1 MFFVGNPKLS
11 CTLLSFVFSFFFITQ
26 KGYKN
31 DSAITSICSPS
42 QEVLEYPQ
50 KPALI
55 LHRQKPYEARS
66 ANSIILDY
74 LVLVQFGLVGT
85 YFYSKQGLL
94 PSFLVSMLFARLI
107 KASI

>member
-1 MFFVGNPKLS
+1 MHSSFI
-11 CTLLSFVFSFFFITQ
+11 CLLIFFITQ
-26 KGYKN
+26 KGHKN

-55 LHRQKPYEARS
+55 LHGQKPYEARS

-85 YFYSKQGLL
+85 YFYSKQG
-94 PSFLVSMLFARLI
+94 PSFLISMLFARLI